1 VLRGVLGEELLL
13 TSVDPGLVIE
23 IVYALLFALATNW
36 DSVAKTLVLGL
47 FADWWQRDESAV
59 NATLVQAEVE
69 LFEAGGS
76 LAPAES

>member
-1 VLRGVLGEELLL
+1 
-13 TSVDPGLVIE
+13 
-23 IVYALLFALATNW
+23 
-36 DSVAKTLVLGL
+36 VAKTLVLGL

-59 NATLVQAEVE
+59 NATLIQAEAE